1 MYKRILVLFF
11 WSILFLLSVSFQ
23 KSISTE
29 RKKEL
34 PTPEKINNLLF
45 YIQRSINISVIN
57 YVLNTDEKGELNV
70 TEPIKAYWK
79 NYASDGSAEPL
90 NYIQRKFAYGIEVKM
105 LDADKKSFCF
115 NFVSYKKKKIF
126 LLKSLVDNKYQA
138 ICEINNK
145 MAALD
150 RIFIQIEG
158 GSFWVP
164 KIKYIEIR
172 GKEFSKNEEVTE
184 RIIP

>member
-1 MYKRILVLFF
+1 MNKRILFLFF
-11 WSILFLLSVSFQ
+11 FGILFLLSASFQ
-23 KSISTE
+23 KSFSKE

-34 PTPEKINNLLF
+34 PAPEKINNILF

-57 YVLNTDEKGELNV
+57 YVLNMDENGELNV
-70 TEPIKAYWK
+70 IEPIKAYWK
-79 NYASDGSAEPL
+79 NYASDGSIEPL
-90 NYIQRKFAYGIEVKM
+90 NYIQRKFAYGIEIKM
-105 LDADKKSFCF
+105 LDTDKKSFCF

-126 LLKSLVDNKYQA
+126 LIKSLVDNKYQA
-138 ICEINNK
+138 ICEMNNK
-145 MAALD
+145 MTILD

-172 GKEFSKNEEVTE
+172 GKNISKNEEEVE